1 MKYIIFGFEH
11 YNPLG
16 IVRSLGENGIKPY
29 GIIIR
34 NSRKITSKSK
44 FFKRVFFVN
53 SILALWLYDN
63 RRQLWHGLFW
73 YGYARNGRG
82 SYS

>member
-53 SILALWLYDN
+53 SIACCL
-63 RRQLWHGLFW
+63 
-73 YGYARNGRG
+73 RNFSTSGFFGQEKSERFVEK
-82 SYS
+82 